1 MAPPTPLAVATS
13 SVQRLVKEEAYYHK
27 DLASQQARIAKLEK
41 DIAEKSADL
50 DENADYVLKQE
61 VCNPPPISLF
71 TSFSNIIRHHQHLP
85 HRPWHLTHLAP
96 IPQKRAAEE
105 TKNVFGP
112 LRSRIADA
120 VSKLEEQ
127 IAIGESGDGAEAEL
141 AKARE
146 VLKQGQDALKA
157 EA

>member
-41 DIAEKSADL
+41 DIGEKSADL
-50 DENADYVLKQE
+50 DENAEYVLKQE
-61 VCNPPPISLF
+61 K
-71 TSFSNIIRHHQHLP
+71 Q
-85 HRPWHLTHLAP
+85 
-96 IPQKRAAEE
+96 AAEE

-120 VSKLEEQ
+120 VAKLEEQ
-127 IAIGESGDGAEAEL
+127 IAIGESSGDAGAEAEL
-141 AKARE
+141 VKARE
-146 VLKQGQDALKA
+146 VLKQGQDALKT

>member
-27 DLASQQARIAKLEK
+27 DLASQEARIAKLEK

-61 VCNPPPISLF
+61 VCLPTRSLSPPPLSP
-71 TSFSNIIRHHQHLP
+71 TSGIVDSYSYPPR
-85 HRPWHLTHLAP
+85 
-96 IPQKRAAEE
+96 QKQAAEE

-112 LRSRIADA
+112 LRTRIADA

-127 IAIGESGDGAEAEL
+127 IAIGESAEAAEAEL
-141 AKARE
+141 AKAKE
-146 VLKQGQDALKA
+146 VLAQGQDALKA

>member
-27 DLASQQARIAKLEK
+27 DLASQQARIEKLEK
-41 DIAEKSADL
+41 DISEKSSDL
-50 DENADYVLKQE
+50 DENAEYVLKQE
-61 VCNPPPISLF
+61 VCPPHP
-71 TSFSNIIRHHQHLP
+71 T
-85 HRPWHLTHLAP
+85 P
-96 IPQKRAAEE
+96 IPLPITDMTDSPTRLQKQAAEE

-112 LRSRIADA
+112 LRNRITDA
-120 VSKLEEQ
+120 ISKLEEQ
-127 IAIGESGDGAEAEL
+127 IAISESSGDDGDAAAEL
-141 AKARE
+141 TKARE

>member
-27 DLASQQARIAKLEK
+27 DLASQQARIAKLET

-61 VCNPPPISLF
+61 VCQPLF
-71 TSFSNIIRHHQHLP
+71 TPPHPPSLHIRHGIVDSP
-85 HRPWHLTHLAP
+85 CTH
-96 IPQKRAAEE
+96 PQKQAAEE

-141 AKARE
+141 AKAKE

-157 EA
+157 DA

>member
-27 DLASQQARIAKLEK
+27 DLASQQARIEKLEK
-41 DIAEKSADL
+41 DISEKSSDL
-50 DENADYVLKQE
+50 DENAEYVLKQE
-61 VCNPPPISLF
+61 K
-71 TSFSNIIRHHQHLP
+71 Q
-85 HRPWHLTHLAP
+85 
-96 IPQKRAAEE
+96 AAEE

-112 LRSRIADA
+112 LRNRITDA
-120 VSKLEEQ
+120 ISKLEEQ
-127 IAIGESGDGAEAEL
+127 IAISESSGDDGDAAAAEL
-141 AKARE
+141 TKARE